1 MTDYFSV
8 FQKVPGTPKFWQTK
22 RNNLL
27 AMINALGP
35 FQYFF
40 TFSCAEL
47 RWTEIVACIFRMKGH
62 KVCVK
67 NCGETDSIIIDGD
80 PILEY
85 V

>member
-1 MTDYFSV
+1 MFVDPV
-8 FQKVPGTPKFWQTK
+8 
-22 RNNLL
+22 L
-27 AMINALGP
+27 AMINAPTLGL

-47 RWTEIVACIFRMKGH
+47 RWTEIVACIFRMKGY